1 MPYVDR
7 YYKNQY
13 EEEIWKLKAQLA
25 LYESDDAIA
34 AIKKRCDLR
43 IQAVLE
49 REKRAHDSWMK
60 ALAANK
66 ELKQKNTQLRNERD
80 QFKYD
85 ARSALGVNKSLEKR
99 LACAERRAD
108 ALEDQLEE
116 LKKQAEE
123 KDSKIKALEEALCKE
138 KAKED
143 HDGTTSGIPTS
154 RTPEDKKKVIP
165 NTREKSGKK
174 RGGQSGHEKHS
185 LQKFD
190 DDEITEEVDHTL
202 DHCPECGGDLEE
214 LPESIDKDEGDW
226 EVRLIRRRHHFKT
239 YRCKKCGRIVH
250 SKIPLRLKE
259 ANQYGPNG
267 EAMLLALLDL
277 GFVST
282 GRARELMEGFLT
294 DGTVPSLGF
303 IGKVQKKAARMLKG
317 FEEEVRKY
325 ILKQRV
331 LYWDDTVIYIDTAR
345 GCFRFYGNERAALYK
360 AHQTKGA
367 VGLKEDGILENLSDE
382 TYLMHDHVSINYRKE
397 YLFKNLECDQHLD
410 RDLQKNFQDTGHSW
424 SKELKELIAGMIRKK
439 HEKEEEG
446 LTSFT
451 DEEANEF
458 ENKVMELLTRGGKE
472 CAKDQSRY
480 FHNDEQR
487 VLRRIRDYYNNYF
500 MWIGDFSLPTT
511 NNLSERSLRM
521 TKTKLKVAGQFWKV
535 ETAREFALVRT
546 YTETCRR
553 NGINEH
559 QALRRLMEGNP
570 YTLEEVMRKPA

>member
-1 MPYVDR
+1 
-7 YYKNQY
+7 
-13 EEEIWKLKAQLA
+13 
-25 LYESDDAIA
+25 
-34 AIKKRCDLR
+34 
-43 IQAVLE
+43 
-49 REKRAHDSWMK
+49 
-60 ALAANK
+60 
-66 ELKQKNTQLRNERD
+66 
-80 QFKYD
+80 
-85 ARSALGVNKSLEKR
+85 
-99 LACAERRAD
+99 
-108 ALEDQLEE
+108 
-116 LKKQAEE
+116 
-123 KDSKIKALEEALCKE
+123 
-138 KAKED
+138 
-143 HDGTTSGIPTS
+143 
-154 RTPEDKKKVIP
+154 
-165 NTREKSGKK
+165 
-174 RGGQSGHEKHS
+174 
-185 LQKFD
+185 
-190 DDEITEEVDHTL
+190 
-202 DHCPECGGDLEE
+202 
-214 LPESIDKDEGDW
+214 
-226 EVRLIRRRHHFKT
+226 
-239 YRCKKCGRIVH
+239 
-250 SKIPLRLKE
+250 
-259 ANQYGPNG
+259 
-267 EAMLLALLDL
+267 
-277 GFVST
+277 
-282 GRARELMEGFLT
+282 MEGFIT

-303 IGKVQKKAARMLKG
+303 IGKVQKKAARMLTG

-325 ILKQRV
+325 ILKQRI
-331 LYWDDTVIYIDTAR
+331 LYWDDTVIFIDTAR
-345 GCFRFYGNERAALYK
+345 GCFRFYGNEHAALYK

-397 YLFKNLECDQHLD
+397 FLFKNLECDQHLN
-410 RDLQKNFQDTGHSW
+410 RDLQKNIQDTGHSW
-424 SKELKELIAGMIRKK
+424 SKELKELIAGMLHKK
-439 HEKEEEG
+439 HEKEKEG

-487 VLRRIRDYYNNYF
+487 ILKRIRDYYNNYF